1 MRNHHFLIKQ
11 TIMKKQSV
19 FTFFLLCTFLVP
31 FSTTAEASLTEGLG
45 GAYLVFANKMGGEVT
60 TKTLQTACVLEVAG
74 CAKGSQIF
82 SFRLNVYQN
91 GKRTSFQGEN
101 SNELSLEMRE
111 SLAKLKPG
119 DSFEFKHIKAYLPN
133 GRDQVDV
140 FAKRFKLVE
149 RIS

>member
-1 MRNHHFLIKQ
+1 
-11 TIMKKQSV
+11 MKKQSV

-31 FSTTAEASLTEGLG
+31 FSTAAEASFTEDLG
-45 GAYLVFANKMGGEVT
+45 GAYL
-60 TKTLQTACVLEVAG
+60 VAG

-82 SFRLNVYQN
+82 SFRLNVYRN
-91 GKRTSFQGEN
+91 GKRTTFQGEN

-119 DSFEFKHIKAYLPN
+119 DSFEFKQIKAYLPN
-133 GRDQVDV
+133 GRDKVDV
-140 FAKRFKLVE
+140 FAKRFKLVQ